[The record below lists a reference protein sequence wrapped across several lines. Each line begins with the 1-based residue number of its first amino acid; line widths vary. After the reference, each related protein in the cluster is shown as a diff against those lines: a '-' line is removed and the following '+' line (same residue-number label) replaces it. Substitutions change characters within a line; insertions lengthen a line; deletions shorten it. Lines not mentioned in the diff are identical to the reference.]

1 MHDAQE
7 RTLVFLPVCL
17 NISNVRIVMIG
28 GGRVAEHKLN
38 GLLRFTK
45 AVTVVAPEVSE
56 AIRASGVTVRAE
68 AYHAGVLEGAGL
80 VYACTN
86 DAALNRQVREDA
98 HARGLL
104 VNVADAP
111 ELCDFVSP
119 AVVVRGEMA
128 IAVSSQ
134 ARNVKRAIA
143 WRDRIGE
150 LLDDDQ
156 FDGL

>member
-1 MHDAQE
+1 M
-7 RTLVFLPVCL
+7 TFLPVCL
-17 NISNVRIVMIG
+17 NVTNARIVMIG
-28 GGRVAEHKLN
+28 GGRVAEHKLKT
-38 GLLRFTK
+38 LLHFTR
-45 AVTVVAPEVSE
+45 AITVVAPHVSE
-56 AIRASGVTVRAE
+56 AIRASGVNVREEPYRAE
-68 AYHAGVLEGAGL
+68 LLDGAWL

-86 DAALNRQVREDA
+86 DPAVNQRVREDA

-111 ELCDFVSP
+111 ALCDFVSP
-119 AVVVRGEMA
+119 AVLVRGEMA

-143 WRDRIGE
+143 WRDRINE

>member
-1 MHDAQE
+1 M
-7 RTLVFLPVCL
+7 TFLPVCL
-17 NISNVRIVMIG
+17 NITDARIVMIG
-28 GGRVAEHKLN
+28 GGRVAEHKLKT
-38 GLLRFTK
+38 LLQFTR
-45 AVTVVAPEVSE
+45 AITVVAPEVSA
-56 AIRASGVTVRAE
+56 AICASGVEVRRE
-68 AYHAGVLEGAGL
+68 SYHAGVLDGAGL

-86 DAALNRQVREDA
+86 DPGVNQRVREDA

-111 ELCDFVSP
+111 ALCDFVSP
-119 AVVVRGEMA
+119 AVLVRGEMA

-143 WRDRIGE
+143 WRDRIAE